1 MDNTQGNA
9 VHLCTFLLVHTFP
22 FLVPRLVAVVQHI
35 SRGQVDSAK
44 GNAVHVVH
52 TFLVPLS
59 RLVASVQDMSFGQVD
74 NAWGNAV
81 HLVHTFLVPSF
92 RLVAVVRHI
101 SSSQVDNTQGNAV
114 HLCTF
119 LLVHTCSD
127 LHCHLE
133 MVIRGTR
140 ADRGRTSWVALS
152 ATLQTPALLPDS
164 PALPFLSLLFRLRPI
179 AAVAMGRSH
188 LSPWKDL
195 VMVTM
200 ATARRAMAMAMATPQ
215 AAP

>member
-1 MDNTQGNA
+1 M
-9 VHLCTFLLVHTFP
+9 C
-22 FLVPRLVAVVQHI
+22 
-35 SRGQVDSAK
+35 
-44 GNAVHVVH
+44 
-52 TFLVPLS
+52 LVPLS

-74 NAWGNAV
+74 NAQGKAV
-81 HLVHTFLVPSF
+81 HLVHTFLVPLF
-92 RLVAVVRHI
+92 RLNWLKHI
-101 SSSQVDNTQGNAV
+101 SCGQVDSAQGNAV
-114 HLCTF
+114 HVVHTFLVPLSRLDALVQGKSFGQMDNTQGKAVHLCTMRVF

-164 PALPFLSLLFRLRPI
+164 PALPFLSLLFHLRPI